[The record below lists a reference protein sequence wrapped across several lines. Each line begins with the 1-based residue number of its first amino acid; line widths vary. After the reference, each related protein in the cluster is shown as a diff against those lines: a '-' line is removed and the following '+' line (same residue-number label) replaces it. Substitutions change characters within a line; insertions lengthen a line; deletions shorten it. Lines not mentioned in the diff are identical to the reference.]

1 MRITKSKLK
10 EIIREELN
18 EAGFART
25 RQAMTGVVPSIET
38 IAFLT
43 GENPAGEPA
52 PPHINKE
59 NNAAL
64 EKRLRA
70 GNYGFRKIKG
80 KFGSH
85 EKSFM
90 VMNIPR
96 SEATALGQ
104 DLGQESI
111 IWGHRE
117 EDEEG
122 AYFNFEYIEG
132 ETTIQTRQVSMSDR
146 DVQDRDDFYSQ
157 VKGRKFLIP
166 FFDDDYEGASM
177 KVKTDLNELTALQ
190 RLTYSRYIKCIKDS
204 LLEQKTP
211 KYRWQKRGVAKV
223 LLQQAIDEGKHSA

>member
-10 EIIREELN
+10 QIIREELN

-25 RQAMTGVVPSIET
+25 RQAMAGVVPNIET

-43 GENPAGEPA
+43 GENPGGEPA
-52 PPHINKE
+52 PADVNKE

-80 KFGSH
+80 KFGSP

-96 SEATALGQ
+96 SEAAALGQ
-104 DLGQESI
+104 DLGQEAI
-111 IWGHRE
+111 IWGQRQ
-117 EDEEG
+117 EDEGG

-132 ETTIQTRQVSMSDR
+132 DNTIQTRQVSLSGR

-166 FFDDDYEGASM
+166 FFDDEYEGASM
-177 KVKTDLNELTALQ
+177 KVKSDLNELTDQQ
-190 RLTYSRYIKCIKDS
+190 RVTYGKYTQCIKDS
-204 LLEQKTP
+204 LLEQKTA

-223 LLQQAIDEGKHSA
+223 LLQQAIDEG

>member
-25 RQAMTGVVPSIET
+25 RQAMTGVVPNIET

-43 GENPAGEPA
+43 GENPGGEPA
-52 PPHINKE
+52 PPEVNKE

-64 EKRLRA
+64 KKRLRA

-96 SEATALGQ
+96 TEATALGQ

-132 ETTIQTRQVSMSDR
+132 ETTIQTRQVSMSGR

-190 RLTYSRYIKCIKDS
+190 RLTYEKYIKCIKDS
-204 LLEQKTP
+204 LLEQKTL
-211 KYRWQKRGVAKV
+211 KYRWQKRGVAKI
-223 LLQQAIDEGKHSA
+223 LLQQIIDEG

>member
-1 MRITKSKLK
+1 MRIKKSKLK
-10 EIIREELN
+10 QIIREELN

-25 RQAMTGVVPSIET
+25 RQAMTGVVPTIET

-43 GENPAGEPA
+43 GENPGGEPA
-52 PPHINKE
+52 PRAVNKE

-64 EKRLRA
+64 EKSLRA

-80 KFGSH
+80 KFGSP

-111 IWGHRE
+111 IWGRRE

-132 ETTIQTRQVSMSDR
+132 ETTIQTRQVSMSGR

-166 FFDDDYEGASM
+166 FFDDEYEGASM
-177 KVKTDLNELTALQ
+177 KVKADLNELTEKQ
-190 RLTYSRYIKCIKDS
+190 RAAYGKYVKCVQQS
-204 LLEQKTP
+204 LLETKTP
-211 KYRWQKRGVAKV
+211 KYRWQKRGVAQV
-223 LLQQAIDEGKHSA
+223 LLRKVKER

>member
-1 MRITKSKLK
+1 MRIKKSKLK
-10 EIIREELN
+10 QIIREELN

-25 RQAMTGVVPSIET
+25 RQAMTGVVPTIET

-43 GENPAGEPA
+43 GENPGGEPA
-52 PPHINKE
+52 PRAVNKE

-80 KFGSH
+80 KFGSP

-111 IWGHRE
+111 IWGRRE

-132 ETTIQTRQVSMSDR
+132 ETTIQTRQVSMSGR

-166 FFDDDYEGASM
+166 FFDDEYEGASM
-177 KVKTDLNELTALQ
+177 KVKADLNELTDPQ
-190 RLTYSRYIKCIKDS
+190 RVAYRKYVKCVQQS
-204 LLEQKTP
+204 LLETKTP
-211 KYRWQKRGVAKV
+211 KYRWQKRGVAKA
-223 LLQQAIDEGKHSA
+223 LLRKVKER

>member
-10 EIIREELN
+10 QIIREELN

-25 RQAMTGVVPSIET
+25 RQAMAGVVPNIET

-43 GENPAGEPA
+43 GENPGGEPA
-52 PPHINKE
+52 PPTVNKE

-80 KFGSH
+80 KFGSP

-104 DLGQESI
+104 ELGQEAI
-111 IWGHRE
+111 IWGHRK

-132 ETTIQTRQVSMSDR
+132 DNTIQTRQVSLSGR

-166 FFDDDYEGASM
+166 FFDEEHEGSSM
-177 KVKTDLNELTALQ
+177 KVKTDLNELTEQQ
-190 RLTYSRYIKCIKDS
+190 RATYGKYIQCVKDS

-223 LLQQAIDEGKHSA
+223 LLQQAIDEGRPRA

>member
-1 MRITKSKLK
+1 
-10 EIIREELN
+10 
-18 EAGFART
+18 
-25 RQAMTGVVPSIET
+25 
-38 IAFLT
+38 
-43 GENPAGEPA
+43 
-52 PPHINKE
+52 
-59 NNAAL
+59 
-64 EKRLRA
+64 
-70 GNYGFRKIKG
+70 
-80 KFGSH
+80 
-85 EKSFM
+85 
-90 VMNIPR
+90 MNIPR

-132 ETTIQTRQVSMSDR
+132 ETTIQTRQVSMSGR

-157 VKGRKFLIP
+157 VKGRKFVIP

-177 KVKTDLNELTALQ
+177 KVKTDLNELTEPQ
-190 RLTYSRYIKCIKDS
+190 RVTYRKYIKCVKES

-223 LLQQAIDEGKHSA
+223 LLQQTIDEG

>member
-25 RQAMTGVVPSIET
+25 RQAMTGLVPNIET

-43 GENPAGEPA
+43 GENPGGEPA
-52 PPHINKE
+52 PPEVNKE

-70 GNYGFRKIKG
+70 GHYGFRKIKG
-80 KFGSH
+80 RFGSP

-104 DLGQESI
+104 DLGQEAV
-111 IWGHRE
+111 IWGQRQ
-117 EDEEG
+117 EDDEG
-122 AYFNFEYIEG
+122 VSFNFEYIEG
-132 ETTIQTRQVSMSDR
+132 DDTIQTRQVSMSGR
-146 DVQDRDDFYSQ
+146 DVQDREDFYSQ
-157 VKGRKFLIP
+157 VKGRKFIIP

-177 KVKTDLNELTALQ
+177 KVKADLNELTALQ
-190 RLTYSRYIKCIKDS
+190 RLTYEKYLQCIKDS

-223 LLQQAIDEGKHSA
+223 LLQQAIDKG

>member
-1 MRITKSKLK
+1 MRIKKSKLK
-10 EIIREELN
+10 QIIREELN

-25 RQAMTGVVPSIET
+25 RQAMTGVVPTIET

-43 GENPAGEPA
+43 GENPGGEPA
-52 PPHINKE
+52 PREVNKE

-80 KFGSH
+80 KFGSP

-111 IWGHRE
+111 IWGRRE

-132 ETTIQTRQVSMSDR
+132 EATIQTRQVSMSGR

-166 FFDDDYEGASM
+166 FFDDEYEGASM
-177 KVKTDLNELTALQ
+177 KVKADLNELTEKQ
-190 RLTYSRYIKCIKDS
+190 RVVYDQYMKCVQQS
-204 LLEQKTP
+204 LLETKTP
-211 KYRWQKRGVAKV
+211 KYRWQKRGVASV
-223 LLQQAIDEGKHSA
+223 LLRKAEER